1 MVALSAPLVV
11 AVVLP
16 ALGHV
21 PQVLTSP
28 EVLMFITDPP
38 VELRAG
44 NKAASVRVGYRL
56 RQPTNTMFVL
66 SRKCRKEC

>member
-11 AVVLP
+11 AVVFP

-28 EVLMFITDPP
+28 EVLMFIADPS
-38 VELRAG
+38 VELREG
-44 NKAASVRVGYRL
+44 NKVASVCVGYR
-56 RQPTNTMFVL
+56 RH
-66 SRKCRKEC
+66 